1 MGVPGDVLPSLEPAL
16 DPLPVTHSNGLTVVG
31 IRKEPLDTDR
41 LAEILIEMAR
51 ERVARDK
58 RQAAA
63 LRGEVK
69 LLAPPESRPSAA

>member
-1 MGVPGDVLPSLEPAL
+1 
-16 DPLPVTHSNGLTVVG
+16 VG

-41 LAEILIEMAR
+41 LAEVLIEIAR

-58 RQAAA
+58 RQEAA

-69 LLAPPESRPSAA
+69 LLAPPESRPSAT